1 MSLSFQIPW
10 FVFLIAAV
18 LAAAISYQ
26 VYRSTVPPV
35 SLTKR
40 LVLST
45 LRGLALT
52 LLIFAVCEPL
62 FKLVHHST
70 LPPVVAVLVDNS
82 LSMAMTDDAGNREQ
96 ILRSMVSEKNLHTLL
111 SPADPEFFTFASSLH
126 KLDRDTLHLDGTTT
140 DIASALRSLR
150 AADIPRLKAVILLS
164 DGNYNS
170 GENPLYEAEKF
181 GTPIFSVG
189 IGDSLEQKDVVI
201 EKILTNSVAYVQSV
215 VPLDATIKVSGFQDR
230 TLEVKLME
238 EGKEL
243 ARQSV
248 AIPPSAANRAR
259 EYPVHF
265 SFTPAVE
272 GTKKYTLTVPALEG
286 EVTKKNNAK
295 SVLIK
300 ILKNKMRVAVIA
312 GAPNADVGALM
323 QALRADRNIESSLA
337 VQRPNGSFEA
347 DPLGKSAALSSADCL
362 VLVNFPTDGTSE
374 SVLQSL
380 AQRVAERS
388 LPLFFIGGR
397 TMNIRKL
404 QMLNGIL
411 PFTAVSDKIDEQLVF
426 PNIPPQAR
434 FHLLVQPN
442 ENVPFDWTKLPPL
455 YSSIATF
462 SAKPEAVILATT
474 KIQGMVIDNPLLVAR
489 TVARAK
495 SYAVLGYGISRWKL
509 MAGASAET
517 EIFFDP
523 WISTIVRWL
532 VTRDDDKHVR
542 VDPEKEIFSQ
552 GEVVS
557 FTGQVYD
564 PNYMPVD
571 QAEIRV
577 EISSLPSAQ
586 HVETI
591 LRPLHD
597 GRYEGEIES
606 LPEGD
611 YTFAATA
618 KAGGAEIG
626 KSEGR
631 FSIGEQS
638 IEFAST
644 KMNKAMLQQLAAVS
658 GGSYADAAQF
668 DSLVNSLASRPFLK
682 SEEQLTTSE
691 FELWNLPSLL
701 SVIVALFGAEWF
713 IRKQSGML

>member
-10 FVFLIAAV
+10 FIFLIAAM
-18 LAAAISYQ
+18 LAAALSYQ

-35 SLTKR
+35 SRPKR
-40 LVLST
+40 LLLST
-45 LRGLALT
+45 LRGLVLT

-70 LPPVVAVLVDNS
+70 LPPAVAVLVDNS
-82 LSMAMTDDAGNREQ
+82 LSMGLTDDAGNREQ
-96 ILRSMVSEKNLHTLL
+96 MLRSMANEKNLRKLL
-111 SPADPEFFTFASSLH
+111 SPAQPEFFTFSSSLH
-126 KLDRDTLHLDGTTT
+126 TLEQDTLHLDGTTT

-150 AADIPRLKAVILLS
+150 AADVPRLKAVILLS

-201 EKILTNSVAYVQSV
+201 EKVSTNSVAYVQSV

-230 TLEVKLME
+230 MLEVKLME

-265 SFTPAVE
+265 TFTPATE
-272 GTKKYTLTVPALEG
+272 GIKKYTLTIPVLEG

-300 ILKNKMRVAVIA
+300 VLKNKMRVAVIA
-312 GAPNADVGALM
+312 GVPNADVGAVM
-323 QALRADRNIESSLA
+323 QALRADRNIESNLA
-337 VQRPNGSFEA
+337 VQRPNGSFAA
-347 DPLGKSAALSSADCL
+347 DPLGKFEALSAADCL
-362 VLVNFPTDGTSE
+362 VLVNFPTDGSSE

-380 AQRVAERS
+380 AKMVEGRT
-388 LPLFFIGGR
+388 LPIFFVGGR

-404 QMLNGIL
+404 RMLDGVL
-411 PFTAVSDKIDEQLVF
+411 PFTTVSDKIDEQLVF
-426 PNIPPQAR
+426 PNIPLQAR
-434 FHLLVQPN
+434 FHLLIQPN
-442 ENVPFDWTKLPPL
+442 ENVPFDWTKLPPI

-462 SAKPEAVILATT
+462 SAKPEAIILATT
-474 KIQGMVIDNPLLVAR
+474 KIQGMVIDNPLIVAR
-489 TVARAK
+489 AVAHAK
-495 SYAVLGYGISRWKL
+495 SYAVLGYGIWRWKL
-509 MAGASAET
+509 LAGASAET
-517 EIFFDP
+517 ENFFDP
-523 WISTIVRWL
+523 WMSTVMRWL

-552 GEVVS
+552 GEAVS

-571 QAEIRV
+571 EAEIRV
-577 EISSLPSAQ
+577 EISSLSSAR
-586 HVETI
+586 HFETI

-611 YTFAATA
+611 YSFSATA
-618 KAGGAEIG
+618 KAAGAEIG

-644 KMNKAMLQQLAAVS
+644 KMNKAVLQQLAAVS
-658 GGSYADAAQF
+658 GGSYADAVQF
-668 DSLVNSLASRPFLK
+668 DSLVNSLANRPFMK

-691 FELWNLPSLL
+691 IEMWNLPSLL